1 MRLNT
6 LRPAPGSRPGATRVG
21 RGSGSGLGKTAGRGV
36 KGQKSRSGG
45 FTKVGFEGG
54 QMPMQRRVPKIGFRS
69 RKSRFAAEVRLGE
82 LNHVQGDTADL
93 LSLKQAGI
101 VPQQARTAKVI
112 VSGELT
118 RPLTVR
124 GVKVSA
130 GARAAIE
137 QAGGK
142 VEG

>member
-6 LRPAPGSRPGATRVG
+6 LRPAPGSRPQADRVG
-21 RGSGSGLGKTAGRGV
+21 RGAGSGLGKTGGRGM
-36 KGQKSRSGG
+36 KGQKARSGG
-45 FTKVGFEGG
+45 FHKVGFEGG
-54 QMPMQRRVPKIGFRS
+54 QMPMQRRVPKVGFRS
-69 RKSRFAAEVRLGE
+69 RKSRFAAEVRLSE
-82 LNHVQGDTADL
+82 LNHVDGDTADL
-93 LSLKQAGI
+93 LTLKQAGV

-124 GVKVSA
+124 GIRVSG

-137 QAGGK
+137 QAGGQ